1 MRSVVDALAFSGVW
15 VALAAA
21 TLTAAAGAAL
31 GRPASDAVIVLAF
44 AGTLAV
50 YTLDRLR
57 DVARDHATAPART
70 AFVVRHRA
78 ALTTA
83 GLVAGAVAALAGLD
97 AGRAAATVAVVVLV
111 LGMLH
116 RRLKRV
122 LLLKPAYLTA
132 SWVAVTVGLPALSA
146 AAPPAAARLA
156 WVVAVVALPVL
167 ANAIASNVRDGEGT
181 ATVIGVTRA
190 LAVAQAAAWAG
201 VVVGALAPPA
211 VRPLAAVPLVTAVA
225 LAGFRHGERYGLVII
240 DGALVVGALA
250 ALAIR
255 GHA

>member
-50 YTLDRLR
+50 YTLDRL
-57 DVARDHATAPART
+57 APART

-201 VVVGALAPPA
+201 VVVGALAPPP